1 MRTTMIPDIQQTA
14 RKACKREHITLNMK
28 VCGQSDQLATQWA
41 CSTLAKI
48 ILLAF
53 RSRTLSMEIIYY
65 MLWYVYERRGE
76 RNSSRGMRKRIE
88 KQIAGQHEE
97 QTTRKERLMW
107 WVYQIKCNPI
117 SLAEQESTI
126 SFPETVHFRSAL
138 TERSVES
145 EAKLGI
151 ISRAC
156 NLFGQHEVVWCS
168 QKMVLTKTEP
178 DATIILYSWTV
189 LPNSVWDEIKST
201 AKKHSLQKTH
211 WGSFSRKT

>member
-1 MRTTMIPDIQQTA
+1 MCMR
-14 RKACKREHITLNMK
+14 
-28 VCGQSDQLATQWA
+28 GG
-41 CSTLAKI
+41 AKGI
-48 ILLAF
+48 
-53 RSRTLSMEIIYY
+53 RVEEWES
-65 MLWYVYERRGE
+65 
-76 RNSSRGMRKRIE
+76 E

-97 QTTRKERLMW
+97 QTTRKEQLMW

-168 QKMVLTKTEP
+168 QKMVLTKTTKTEP